1 MISFA
6 DQVAVVTGA
15 GRGLGRTYALE
26 LARRGAKVVVNDVGV
41 APDGSSAEASTPA
54 EEVVAE
60 IEAAGGTAVASPE
73 SIATPDGGAAV
84 VDTALDTY
92 GRLDIVVNN
101 AGILRDKTFAKMS
114 VADFDAVC
122 DVHLR
127 GAFCVSRPAYAAMKE
142 QGYGRMLFTTS
153 AAGLFGNF
161 GQANYGAAKMG
172 LVGLSSGIAVE
183 GARYGITSNVI
194 APLARTRLTD
204 GLLGDAGEGFDPALV
219 TPMVVYLVSRECVLT
234 HEVYAAG
241 AGWYG
246 RSFIGLTR
254 GWLPG
259 GAGTSA
265 EDIADHIDEIRRED
279 GYLVPLQAPML
290 PPEPA

>member
-26 LARRGAKVVVNDVGV
+26 LASRGAKVVVNDVG
-41 APDGSSAEASTPA
+41 AATDGSDTGSTPA
-54 EEVVAE
+54 REVVAQ
-60 IEAAGGTAVASPE
+60 IEAAGGTAIANSE

-84 VDTALDTY
+84 VDAALNNF
-92 GRLDIVVNN
+92 GRVDVVINN

-114 VADFDAVC
+114 VADFDAVA

-127 GAFCVSRPAYAAMKE
+127 GAFCVSRPAFAAMKE
-142 QGYGRMLFTTS
+142 QGYGRMVFTTS

-172 LVGLSSGIAVE
+172 LVGLSSGIAIE

-204 GLLGDAGEGFDPALV
+204 GLLGEAGDSLDPSLV
-219 TPMVVYLVSRECVLT
+219 TPMVVYLASKECTLT
-234 HEVYAAG
+234 HEIYAAG

-246 RSFIGLTR
+246 RTFVGLTP
-254 GWLPG
+254 GWLPDSG
-259 GAGTSA
+259 PASV
-265 EDIADHIDEIRRED
+265 EDIADHIEHIRRED
-279 GYLVPLQAPML
+279 GYLVPLEAPML
-290 PPEPA
+290 PPQPV

>member
-26 LARRGAKVVVNDVGV
+26 LASRGAKVVVNDVGA
-41 APDGSSAEASTPA
+41 APDGSNTESTPA
-54 EEVVAE
+54 EEVVAQ
-60 IEAAGGTAVASPE
+60 IEAAGGTAIVSSE

-84 VDTALDTY
+84 VGAALDTF
-92 GRLDIVVNN
+92 GRLDIVINN

-114 VADFDAVC
+114 AADFDAVV

-127 GAFCVSRPAYAAMKE
+127 GAFCVSRPAFAAMKE
-142 QGYGRMLFTTS
+142 QGYGRMVFTTS

-172 LVGLSSGIAVE
+172 LVGLSSGIAIE

-204 GLLGDAGEGFDPALV
+204 GLLGEAGDALDPTLV
-219 TPMVVYLVSRECVLT
+219 TPMVVYLVSRECTLT
-234 HEVYAAG
+234 HEIYAAG

-246 RSFIGLTR
+246 RAFVGLTQ
-254 GWLPG
+254 GWLPDQ
-259 GAGTSA
+259 GATSA
-265 EDIADHIDEIRRED
+265 EDVADNIDEIRHED

-290 PPEPA
+290 PPSPV